1 MHDKT
6 AWAAILGLI
15 LGSLLMGG
23 CTSCSSWGNPGTA
36 YPSGYGPAAGAGSA
50 MGIAPSNNLTQPQV
64 VDPGWRAP
72 SNGALAPSGVPG
84 TMP

>member
-1 MHDKT
+1 MNDKA

-23 CTSCSSWGNPGTA
+23 CTSCSTWGNPGTA

-50 MGIAPSNNLTQPQV
+50 MSVAPPANYTQPQV
-64 VDPGWRAP
+64 VDPGWRAAP
-72 SNGALAPSGVPG
+72 NGALAPSGVPG
-84 TMP
+84 GTP